1 MFVDLLGRTRAKLG
15 LHTHTTRSDGFKT
28 PEEAVEFYIEQGY
41 DAIALTEHWK
51 FSEEGEIGGLKI
63 ISGCEYDVGKDDGAS
78 GVFHIVGI
86 GMTSDPKIPEDWKN
100 MVKTSASKTAEI
112 IKTIKLY
119 NGLAIVA
126 HPSWSLNTAE
136 QLLQLGDFDGLEI
149 YNSVSEHG
157 MSDRAYSDVIAD
169 QLASSG
175 RLTRLLA
182 ADDAHYYDGDQCR
195 AAIMVETT
203 DMDTQGLIRAIRAG
217 RFYATQGPEVH
228 IEKIAPDKVR
238 VKCSP
243 CSKVV
248 FQSNCVWSR
257 GRAVRGEGIIEAEY
271 VKYGSDRFV
280 RAEVTDADGKKAWTN
295 YVEFDC

>member
-1 MFVDLLGRTRAKLG
+1 MFVDLLGKTRAKLG
-15 LHTHTTRSDGFKT
+15 LHTHTTLSDGGKT
-28 PEEAVEFYIEQGY
+28 PGEVVEFYIEQGY
-41 DAIALTEHWK
+41 DAIALTDHWM
-51 FSEEGEIGGLKI
+51 FGEEQEIGGLKI
-63 ISGCEYDVGKDDGAS
+63 LSGCEYDVGRDDGAS

-86 GMTSDPKIPEDWKN
+86 GMTSDPKIPEDWRN
-100 MVKTSASKTAEI
+100 MVKTSAAKAAEI
-112 IKTIKLY
+112 IKTIKLF
-119 NGLAIVA
+119 NGIAIVA
-126 HPSWSLNTAE
+126 HPAWSLNTPD
-136 QLLQLGDFDGLEI
+136 QLNRLGDFDGIEI

-169 QLASSG
+169 QLAASG
-175 RLTRLLA
+175 RLTNLLA

-203 DMDTQGLIRAIRAG
+203 DMDPQGLIRAIRAG

-257 GRAVRGEGIIEAEY
+257 GRVVSGEGVIEAEY

-280 RAEVTDADGKKAWTN
+280 RAEVTDSEGKKAWTN

>member
-1 MFVDLLGRTRAKLG
+1 MFVDLLGKTRAKLG
-15 LHTHTTRSDGFKT
+15 LHTHTTLSDGGKT
-28 PEEAVEFYIEQGY
+28 PKEVVEFYIEQGY
-41 DAIALTEHWK
+41 DAIALTDHWM
-51 FSEEGEIGGLKI
+51 FGEEQEIGGLKI
-63 ISGCEYDVGKDDGAS
+63 LSGCEYDVGRDDGAS

-86 GMTSDPKIPEDWKN
+86 GMTSDPKIPEDWRN
-100 MVKTSASKTAEI
+100 MVKTSAAKAAEI
-112 IKTIKLY
+112 IKTIKLF
-119 NGLAIVA
+119 NGIAIVA
-126 HPSWSLNTAE
+126 HPAWSLNTPD
-136 QLLQLGDFDGLEI
+136 QLNRLGDFDGIEI

-169 QLASSG
+169 QLAASG
-175 RLTRLLA
+175 RLTNLLA

-203 DMDTQGLIRAIRAG
+203 DMDPQGLLRSIRAG

-257 GRAVRGEGIIEAEY
+257 GRVVSGEGVIEAEY

-280 RAEVTDADGKKAWTN
+280 RAEVTDSEGKKAWTN

>member
-1 MFVDLLGRTRAKLG
+1 
-15 LHTHTTRSDGFKT
+15 
-28 PEEAVEFYIEQGY
+28 
-41 DAIALTEHWK
+41 
-51 FSEEGEIGGLKI
+51 
-63 ISGCEYDVGKDDGAS
+63 
-78 GVFHIVGI
+78 
-86 GMTSDPKIPEDWKN
+86 
-100 MVKTSASKTAEI
+100 
-112 IKTIKLY
+112 
-119 NGLAIVA
+119 
-126 HPSWSLNTAE
+126 
-136 QLLQLGDFDGLEI
+136 
-149 YNSVSEHG
+149 
-157 MSDRAYSDVIAD
+157 VIAD
-169 QLASSG
+169 QLASIG
-175 RLTRLLA
+175 RFTPLLA
-182 ADDAHYYDGDQCR
+182 VDDAHYYDGDQCR
-195 AAIMVETT
+195 GAIMVETT

-257 GRAVRGEGIIEAEY
+257 GRVVRGEGVVEAEY

>member
-1 MFVDLLGRTRAKLG
+1 MFVDLLGKTRAKLG
-15 LHTHTTRSDGFKT
+15 LHVHTDLSDGLVS
-28 PEEAVEFYIEQGY
+28 PEEAVRFYIEQGY
-41 DAIALTEHWK
+41 DAVALTDHWK
-51 FSEEGEIGGLKI
+51 FGEEGEIEGLKI
-63 ISGCEYDVGKDDGAS
+63 ISGCEYDVGKSDSAN
-78 GVFHIVGI
+78 GVYHIVGI
-86 GMTSDPKIPEDWKN
+86 GMTSDPKIPEDWRN
-100 MVKTSASKTAEI
+100 MVKTSAAKAAEI

-126 HPSWSLNTAE
+126 HPAWSLNTPE
-136 QLLQLGDFDGLEI
+136 QLLPLGDFDGLEI

-175 RLTRLLA
+175 RLTNLLA
-182 ADDAHYYDGDQCR
+182 TDDAHYYDGDQCR

-228 IEKIAPDKVR
+228 IEKIAPDKVK
-238 VKCSP
+238 VICSP
-243 CSKVV
+243 CSKIV
-248 FQSNCVWSR
+248 FQSNCVWSE
-257 GRAVRGEGIIEAEY
+257 GRVVRGERVIEAEY

-295 YVEFDC
+295 YVSFD

>member
-1 MFVDLLGRTRAKLG
+1 MFVDLLGKTRAKLG
-15 LHTHTTRSDGFKT
+15 LHTHTTLSDGFKS
-28 PEEAVEFYIEQGY
+28 PEQVAEFYIEQGY
-41 DAIALTEHWK
+41 DAIALTDHWK
-51 FSEEGEIGGLKI
+51 FGDEGEIGGLKI
-63 ISGCEYDVGKDDGAS
+63 ISGCEYDVGRDDGAS

-100 MVKTSASKTAEI
+100 MVKTSASKAAEI
-112 IKTIKLY
+112 IKTVKLY

-126 HPSWSLNTAE
+126 HPAWSLNTAE
-136 QLLQLGDFDGLEI
+136 QLSQLGDFDGLEI
-149 YNSVSEHG
+149 YNAVSEHG

-169 QLASSG
+169 QLAASG
-175 RLTRLLA
+175 RFTPLLA
-182 ADDAHYYDGDQCR
+182 VDDAHYYDGDQCR
-195 AAIMVETT
+195 GAIMVETT

-257 GRAVRGEGIIEAEY
+257 GRVVRGEGVVEAEY